1 MNFNLDKILRG
12 IAITV
17 IVVLF
22 LTIWTLIMSPIIYPY
37 LIAGIQWIKIR
48 MIFLGQVW
56 TLAGY

>member
-1 MNFNLDKILRG
+1 MNFNINKILRV
-12 IAITV
+12 IAIVV

-22 LTIWTLIMSPIIYPY
+22 LTVWTLIMSPIFYPY
-37 LIAGIQWIKIR
+37 SMAGIQWIKIR